1 VTAAAVG
8 AAAAG
13 SAAAYRSSA
22 PARAAVRDAGAR
34 ARTVISRVVD
44 SVKET
49 AASLMP
55 GGDNGSDDAGNVG
68 KEGGKSGSEL

>member
-1 VTAAAVG
+1 
-8 AAAAG
+8 
-13 SAAAYRSSA
+13 
-22 PARAAVRDAGAR
+22 
-34 ARTVISRVVD
+34 VVD